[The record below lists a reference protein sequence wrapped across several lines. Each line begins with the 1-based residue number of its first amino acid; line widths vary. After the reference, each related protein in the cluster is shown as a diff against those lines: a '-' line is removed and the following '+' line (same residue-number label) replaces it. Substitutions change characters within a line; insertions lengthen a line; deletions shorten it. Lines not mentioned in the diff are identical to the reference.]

1 MASEENKQNRNESEN
16 ESPSPKF
23 TLGRIVT
30 VRSLVAIFLWTVVVI
45 LALRYFPAV
54 KFAVLGFLAAA
65 TLAATFEPV
74 VSCLPGPRS
83 IKAVGSML
91 LLVALVTGL
100 LGLIGWRLHD
110 PVATVVSDWEDIR
123 QQANDVLLDIS
134 DRLDMDQ
141 DLTLDRAISMGASIL
156 TGGSGTSLIGY
167 AADAVFGI
175 VLGVVVVLIATMYL
189 LSSRPGALSDPAVEI
204 LPPHRRDLM
213 KRALTHIEPQLRWWV
228 IGTSFS
234 MVVVGVTSL
243 VGYWIVGVNFAVPLG
258 VFAGLTQVVP
268 TFGPMVAFALSM
280 TIAATQGIWVFVG
293 VVAVYV
299 IVQTLES
306 YILTPM
312 VMLKAVHI
320 PPVITL
326 FTVIF
331 WGNLFGVAGLILAIP
346 IDMTIWAMI
355 KYQVILYR
363 KDHNPNGQMDSEGN
377 SQPLAY

>member
-1 MASEENKQNRNESEN
+1 
-16 ESPSPKF
+16 
-23 TLGRIVT
+23 
-30 VRSLVAIFLWTVVVI
+30 
-45 LALRYFPAV
+45 
-54 KFAVLGFLAAA
+54 
-65 TLAATFEPV
+65 
-74 VSCLPGPRS
+74 
-83 IKAVGSML
+83 
-91 LLVALVTGL
+91 
-100 LGLIGWRLHD
+100 
-110 PVATVVSDWEDIR
+110 
-123 QQANDVLLDIS
+123 
-134 DRLDMDQ
+134 
-141 DLTLDRAISMGASIL
+141 MGASIL

-175 VLGVVVVLIATMYL
+175 GLGVVVVLIATMYL
-189 LSSRPGALSDPAVEI
+189 LSSRPGSLTDPAVKI
-204 LPPHRRDLM
+204 LPVHRRDLM
-213 KRALTHIEPQLRWWV
+213 KQALTHLQPQLRWWA

-234 MVVVGVTSL
+234 MTVVGVTSL
-243 VGYWIVGVNFAVPLG
+243 IGYWIVGVDFAVPLG

-331 WGNLFGVAGLILAIP
+331 WGNLFGAAGLILAIP
-346 IDMTIWAMI
+346 IDMTIWAI
-355 KYQVILYR
+355 VKYQVILYR
-363 KDHNPNGQMDSEGN
+363 KEHSPNVQAESDDSPQASDG
-377 SQPLAY
+377 